1 MRRQPLVGSYT
12 LGGMRKPLTTALAG
26 AAAALV
32 LLVSGCSSDTAT
44 VETVDAPEAVEIIES
59 GERTVIDVRTAP
71 EFAAAHVDG
80 AENIDVTASS
90 FTQQVEQLDKDGE
103 YLVYCQSGNRSADA
117 AEKMADLG
125 FTDVVDGG
133 GIVDLQAAGADIVP
147 GS

>member
-1 MRRQPLVGSYT
+1 MRRQPLGGSYT
-12 LGGMRKPLTTALAG
+12 LRGMRKPLTTALVG
-26 AAAALV
+26 AVTALV

-90 FTQQVEQLDKDGE
+90 FTEQVEQLDKDGE

-133 GIVDLQAAGADIVP
+133 GIVDLQAAGADLVD